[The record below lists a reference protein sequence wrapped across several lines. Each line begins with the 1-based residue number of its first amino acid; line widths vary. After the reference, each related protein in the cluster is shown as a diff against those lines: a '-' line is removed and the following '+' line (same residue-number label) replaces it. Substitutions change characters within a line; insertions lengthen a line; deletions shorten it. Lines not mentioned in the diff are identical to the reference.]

1 MSQRFYS
8 HGKLLLTAEYIVL
21 DGATALAIPCKFG
34 QDLVVTPTT
43 SAFIKWE
50 AYSELNKLWSTF
62 SFPLSA
68 LKGPLIK
75 GINNPKDQLLQIL
88 QIAKSLNTDFLK
100 GSTGESISTHL
111 EFPIDWGLGSSSSLI
126 NNIAQWSGVNPFEL
140 LEKSMGGSGYDI
152 ACAAANNPIRFKRD
166 LNGFE
171 PIITK
176 LELASSITDQIR
188 FVYLNKK
195 QNSREGIQ
203 AYKKQKDKKPLAWR
217 EALEGLEKL
226 SNAMAICSSIDI
238 YIEQVQLHESLLS
251 KLLEITPAK
260 NLYFSDFEG
269 SIKSLGAWGGDF
281 IMAVSKNMSQGAM
294 EKYFIQ
300 KGCATSLSYSDMI
313 L

>member
-8 HGKLLLTAEYIVL
+8 HGKLLLTAEYVVL

-34 QDLVVTPTT
+34 QDLVVTPT
-43 SAFIKWE
+43 SSGFIEWE
-50 AYSELNKLWSTF
+50 AYTEINKLWSSF
-62 SFPLSA
+62 SFPLST
-68 LKGPLIK
+68 LKAPFIK
-75 GINNPKDQLLQIL
+75 EVNNPKDQLLQIL
-88 QIAKSLNTDFLK
+88 QIAQSLNAEFLK
-100 GSTGESISTHL
+100 GSTGESVSTHL
-111 EFPIDWGLGSSSSLI
+111 EFPNDWGLGSSSTLI
-126 NNIAQWSGVNPFEL
+126 NNIAQWAGVNPFEL

-152 ACAAANNPIRFKRD
+152 ACAAANDPIVFKRD

-195 QNSREGIQ
+195 QNSRAGIQ
-203 AYKKQKDKKPLAWR
+203 VYKTQKDKQPLAWR
-217 EALEGLEKL
+217 EALDGLEKL
-226 SNAMAICSSIDI
+226 SCAMAICSSINI
-238 YIEQVQLHESLLS
+238 YIDELQLHETLLS
-251 KLLEITPAK
+251 ILLEIPPVK

-281 IMAVSKNMSQGAM
+281 IMAVSKNMSQEAM
-294 EKYFIQ
+294 ENYFIH
-300 KGCATSLSYSDMI
+300 KGYATSLSYSDMV